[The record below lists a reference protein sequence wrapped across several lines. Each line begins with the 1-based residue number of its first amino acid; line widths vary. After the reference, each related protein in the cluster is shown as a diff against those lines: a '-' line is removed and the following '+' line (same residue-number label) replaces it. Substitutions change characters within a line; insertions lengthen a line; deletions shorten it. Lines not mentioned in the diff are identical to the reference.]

1 MSRWLY
7 YLIICLDRTLLFQE
21 IFVQDNN
28 IGHNCIVCFRN
39 FQKFHLFKTKTT
51 QLTVIRIKSSLLCK
65 ISLFIW
71 ALLFKISFK
80 IFLWLCPSILNYFYH
95 ELCSISIRIS
105 VLSGRICLKSSP
117 PSFTNIPPLTSPA
130 KILLRVRGGGVLP

>member
-80 IFLWLCPSILNYFYH
+80 IFLWLCPSILNYFITNFVP
-95 ELCSISIRIS
+95 SQ
-105 VLSGRICLKSSP
+105 SGP
-117 PSFTNIPPLTSPA
+117 PSCLGGSALNQVPQALQISLLWLL
-130 KILLRVRGGGVLP
+130 LLRFY